1 VVFFTENQQKF
12 RSEVQAFAAREL
24 ARGAKERAK
33 LDCISEPVIKKLA
46 GAKLLGLTT
55 PTEFGGRPADSV
67 MIGIMFE
74 ELCKVDF
81 SPMLLLLSHVMVPL
95 MMKWASEEL
104 SEEWLPQLARGE
116 KLVCFGN
123 TEPECGSD
131 ATAIRT
137 RAVYRQGSYVLTG
150 EKTSVSVG
158 MQADAMALTAVTR
171 EDAGARG
178 ITCFLVP
185 LDMPGVSRSRF
196 SDMGCIPAGR
206 ASIFLNDVR
215 VSPKYRIGEE
225 GEGFVKV
232 MTGFDITR
240 ALVVLA
246 ALGLAEASLSEASEH
261 VKRKTLF
268 GVPIGHYEGVAFK
281 LAECATWIEASKLLS
296 YQALKLR
303 DEGLPHT
310 RETAMA
316 KWFASESATNA
327 IHEILLIFG
336 TDGYSETNAI
346 EQRLRDA
353 IGLLIGDGTSEIMK
367 LIIAR
372 DIIGKRFM
380 PVI

>member
-1 VVFFTENQQKF
+1 MVFFTESQQEF
-12 RSEVQAFAAREL
+12 RSEVQEFAAREL
-24 ARGAKERAK
+24 ACGAKERAK
-33 LDCISEPVIKKLA
+33 ADHISERVIKKLA
-46 GAKLLGLTT
+46 ETKLLSLTT
-55 PTEFGGRPADSV
+55 PTKYGGRPADSV

-74 ELCKVDF
+74 EVCKVDF

-95 MMKWASEEL
+95 MMKWATEEL
-104 SEEWLPQLARGE
+104 KEEWLPRLARGE

-123 TEPECGSD
+123 TEPDCGSD

-137 RAVYRQGSYVLTG
+137 RAVYHQGNYVLTG

-158 MQADAMALTAVTR
+158 MQADAMAMTAVTK
-171 EDAGARG
+171 ENAGSRG

-196 SDMGCIPAGR
+196 GDMGCVPAGR

-215 VSPKYRIGEE
+215 VSSKYRIGEE
-225 GEGFVKV
+225 GEGFIKV

-246 ALGLAEASLSEASEH
+246 TLGLAEASLCEVSEH
-261 VKRKTLF
+261 VRRKTLF
-268 GVPIGHYEGVAFK
+268 GSPIGYYEGVAFK
-281 LAECATWIEASKLLS
+281 LAECATWIEASKLLG

-310 RETAMA
+310 KETAMA
-316 KWFASESATNA
+316 KWFAAESAVNA

-336 TDGYSETNAI
+336 NDGYVERNAI

-353 IGLLIGDGTSEIMK
+353 IGLLIGDGTAEIMK